1 MLRFFRSLRQ
11 RLLTETK
18 FSKYLQ
24 YAVGKILFF
33 LLLFSVLG
41 CASPETFDILIK
53 NGQILDGS
61 GGEPYQGDVGING
74 DKIVAIGDLSEA
86 KGKMEIDARGL
97 VVSPGFI
104 DLHTHL
110 DPILELSDCESHV
123 RQGVTT
129 ALGGPDGSSPWP
141 FGHYLDSLAQIGVG
155 MNVAYLIGHNTV
167 RRNVMGLDNRAP
179 TAQELSDM
187 KDQIAQA
194 MQEGAFGISTGL
206 KYLPGTFSKVNEVIE
221 LSKVAS
227 AGGGIYTSH
236 LREEGL
242 GLLESV
248 REAIVISKEADIPVV
263 LTHHKVV
270 GKPMWGKSEIT
281 LSMVDSA
288 RSSGLDIKIDQY
300 PYNAS
305 YTGIGILIPSWAR
318 AGGNEAFRQRIS
330 DPELRD
336 SVKAGIVFNLI
347 NDRGGADLNRVQFAK
362 VAWMPDLEG
371 KTLGYWCQLQ
381 GLEPTMENGADLVI
395 EAQLNGGAS
404 CVFHAMDE
412 ADVERIMKHPQTM
425 IASDGRLV
433 KPGMGHPHPR
443 WYGTFPRVL
452 GHYVRE
458 KKTISLPE
466 AIYKMTQFP
475 AMTMGLQDRGLLR
488 EEMKADIVIFNPN
501 TVTDK
506 ATFENPHQ
514 YPEGIS
520 WVIINGQLSVARG
533 EFQALKA
540 GRVLRK

>member
-1 MLRFFRSLRQ
+1 MTSFFRTLSQLFSL
-11 RLLTETK
+11 L
-18 FSKYLQ
+18 
-24 YAVGKILFF
+24 F
-33 LLLFSVLG
+33 LLSVLA
-41 CASPETFDILIK
+41 CASPERFDILIT

-61 GGEPYQGDVGING
+61 GGEPFLGDVGING
-74 DKIVAIGDLSEA
+74 DKIVVVGDLSKA
-86 KGKMEIDARGL
+86 TGKTEIDARGL

-104 DLHTHL
+104 DIHTHL

-141 FGHYLDSLAQIGVG
+141 FGNYLDSLEQTGVG

-179 TAQELSDM
+179 TVEELSAM
-187 KDQIAQA
+187 KAQIAQA
-194 MQEGAFGISTGL
+194 MQEGAYGISTGL

-248 REAIVISKEADIPVV
+248 REAIVISREADIPVV

-270 GKPMWGKSEIT
+270 GKPMWGKSERT

-330 DPELRD
+330 DPVLRD

-347 NDRGGADLNRVQFAK
+347 NDRGGADLKRVQFAR
-362 VAWMPDLEG
+362 VAWMSDLEG
-371 KTLGYWCQLQ
+371 KTLEYWSQLK

-458 KKTISLPE
+458 KQTISLPE
-466 AIYKMTQFP
+466 AIYKMTHFP
-475 AMTMGLQDRGLLR
+475 AMTMGLEDRGLIR
-488 EEMKADIVIFNPN
+488 EEMKADIVIFDPG
-501 TVTDK
+501 TVADK
-506 ATFENPHQ
+506 ATFEDPHQ
-514 YPEGIS
+514 YPEGIPWAVS
-520 WVIINGQLSVARG
+520 YTHLTLPTNVQQCRSRWSPYH
-533 EFQALKA
+533 
-540 GRVLRK
+540 